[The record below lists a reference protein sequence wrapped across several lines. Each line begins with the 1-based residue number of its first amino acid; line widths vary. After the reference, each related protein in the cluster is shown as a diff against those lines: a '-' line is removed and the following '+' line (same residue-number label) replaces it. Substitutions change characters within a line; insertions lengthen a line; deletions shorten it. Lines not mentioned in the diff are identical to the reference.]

1 MKDNQMSP
9 TVLLLALCLAFLGC
23 SPAPLP
29 PPPDLAQDLTPARCL
44 TGPPARCLTG
54 PVNITGTLD
63 GIGYSYE
70 DGGTRTAL
78 SIRVTSAS
86 APVAE
91 LLGLE
96 LLPDQV
102 AQVALG
108 TRRPA
113 TISASGVYSPAC
125 ESFYNDGRP
134 CLRKGAC
141 VVVTYE

>member
-29 PPPDLAQDLTPARCL
+29 PPPDLAQDLT
-44 TGPPARCLTG
+44 PARCLTG

-108 TRRPA
+108 TKRPA
-113 TISASGVYSPAC
+113 TVSASGVYSPAC

-141 VVVTYE
+141 VVVTFE